1 MSRPCRLRGVSL
13 GREEAPCRLAA
24 SVWSDRT
31 GTWGWHWGS
40 GLPGDGRALEMFHCE
55 HCGGED
61 QGPEML
67 PRQEGVSLALEC
79 LGEGVGAGSL
89 GREAPPC
96 LPHSGEGG
104 SETKGISRSSRH
116 GNFSE
121 HQCQCAV
128 WPRVEAAASGSLCT
142 PGPAPSALR
151 EGGVCPQ
158 REAWQGASSQ
168 IQAEPWSWGH
178 PGLQEKAMVSSHAS
192 ASFSSHCGPSRRQ
205 EEKTSGQNASPPCL
219 HPQPGP
225 SGRGWEDTHELT
237 S

>member
-1 MSRPCRLRGVSL
+1 MGSPRAERRRPANWLLLFGVTELVRGV
-13 GREEAPCRLAA
+13 G
-24 SVWSDRT
+24 T
-31 GTWGWHWGS
+31 GARGSPGTGEHWKCS
-40 GLPGDGRALEMFHCE
+40 I
-55 HCGGED
+55 
-61 QGPEML
+61 
-67 PRQEGVSLALEC
+67 VSTVEVKIKVQKCFPLALEC
-79 LGEGVGAGSL
+79 LGEGAGPGSL

-178 PGLQEKAMVSSHAS
+178 PGLQEKAMVSSHAP

-205 EEKTSGQNASPPCL
+205 EEETSGQNASPPCL